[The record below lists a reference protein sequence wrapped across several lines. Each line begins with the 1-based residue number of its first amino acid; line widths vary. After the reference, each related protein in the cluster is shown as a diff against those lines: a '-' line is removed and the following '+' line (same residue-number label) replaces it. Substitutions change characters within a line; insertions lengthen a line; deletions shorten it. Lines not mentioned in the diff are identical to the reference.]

1 MRVLHAAFKVSV
13 AICLVGMIVALA
25 PSQASAG
32 WRRRSVVVTT
42 STVVNPDGTVS
53 TVYTAPA
60 TAYYPTRVVYPAP
73 VAEVFT
79 VPTSTVTMPTSTVVS
94 TPVQAV
100 YTPSTIVTS
109 EVVPTTY
116 VAPTYVRRGLF
127 GPRVVYP
134 RTIYVNP

>member
-73 VAEVFT
+73 VAEVFA
-79 VPTSTVTMPTSTVVS
+79 VPTSTVVS

-100 YTPSTIVTS
+100 YTPSTVVTS